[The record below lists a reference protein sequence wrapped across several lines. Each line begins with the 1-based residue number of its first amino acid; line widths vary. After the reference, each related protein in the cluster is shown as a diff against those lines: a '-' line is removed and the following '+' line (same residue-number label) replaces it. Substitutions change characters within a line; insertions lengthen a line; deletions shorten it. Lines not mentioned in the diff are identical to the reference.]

1 MRNLRC
7 YYHATIEEFLRQ
19 PTAEIVGVIHS
30 NDISAETRIQ
40 QSNTWEQEIEILKS
54 QLAELDEGEIL
65 FEYSIPRMGK
75 RVDNVVLYHNIVFLL
90 EFKCG
95 FLLEFKCGDREY
107 RSTTYD
113 QVYDYALDLRN
124 FQKESHDKLLVPMM
138 VSTNAP
144 EFENRL
150 VEIDRIIE
158 PMRCNAHNIGSTIL
172 QVAENYNEPDF
183 DYQEWIFSEYLPT
196 PTIVEAAQALY
207 RGHNVADITRSDAG
221 AENLTVTTDEINAI
235 IEHSKAQNRKS
246 ICFVTGVPG
255 AGKTLV
261 GLNIAIQRS
270 NAAKGEHAV
279 FLSGNFPLVQVLQE
293 ALARDSVQQAKDRG
307 DRITKTDALRS
318 TSAFIQIIHKYRDS
332 FVGND
337 HVPPERVAIFDEAQR
352 AWTHD
357 MIAKFMATKK
367 GVANFTYSEP
377 EFLISTMD
385 RHDDWAVIICL
396 VGGGQ
401 EINTG
406 EAGLPEWF
414 DSLRRAFPDWDVYIT
429 PQLNDEEYRRDRDW
443 LDMISG
449 LHVTENEK
457 LHLATSVRSFR
468 TPDLAA
474 FVKALLDIDTDE
486 ARRLYDKIKD
496 KYPLFITRDLQTA
509 KDWVRSKGQGSTR
522 YGLLA
527 SSGALRLKPEGIF
540 VKNEIKVANWFLN
553 NKGDVRSSYALE
565 DVVSEFDIQGLE
577 LDYTIVAWDAD
588 FRMTNGRWTY
598 NGFVGDKW
606 QNINSEER
614 RLYLK
619 NAYRVLLT
627 RARQGMIIF
636 VPQGSDTDPTRPREF
651 YDGTYNYLKELGIVE
666 M

>member
-40 QSNTWEQEIEILKS
+40 QSNTWAQEIEILKS
-54 QLAELDEGEIL
+54 RLAGLDEGEIL

-75 RVDNVVLYHNIVFLL
+75 RVDNVVLYHNIV
-90 EFKCG
+90 

-124 FQKESHDKLLVPMM
+124 FQKESHDKLLIPMM

-172 QVAENYNEPDF
+172 QVAENYYEPDF

-235 IEHSKAQNRKS
+235 IEHSKAQHRKS

-270 NAAKGEHAV
+270 NAAEGEHAV

-307 DRITKTDALRS
+307 DRITKKDAHIRRGATRLDARYDC
-318 TSAFIQIIHKYRDS
+318 QIYGDKKGRRQFYI
-332 FVGND
+332 
-337 HVPPERVAIFDEAQR
+337 QR
-352 AWTHD
+352 ARVFNQHD
-357 MIAKFMATKK
+357 
-367 GVANFTYSEP
+367 GP
-377 EFLISTMD
+377 
-385 RHDDWAVIICL
+385 
-396 VGGGQ
+396 
-401 EINTG
+401 
-406 EAGLPEWF
+406 
-414 DSLRRAFPDWDVYIT
+414 
-429 PQLNDEEYRRDRDW
+429 
-443 LDMISG
+443 
-449 LHVTENEK
+449 
-457 LHLATSVRSFR
+457 
-468 TPDLAA
+468 
-474 FVKALLDIDTDE
+474 
-486 ARRLYDKIKD
+486 ARRLGGHY
-496 KYPLFITRDLQTA
+496 LLSRR
-509 KDWVRSKGQGSTR
+509 RS
-522 YGLLA
+522 
-527 SSGALRLKPEGIF
+527 
-540 VKNEIKVANWFLN
+540 
-553 NKGDVRSSYALE
+553 GDQHR
-565 DVVSEFDIQGLE
+565 
-577 LDYTIVAWDAD
+577 
-588 FRMTNGRWTY
+588 
-598 NGFVGDKW
+598 
-606 QNINSEER
+606 
-614 RLYLK
+614 
-619 NAYRVLLT
+619 
-627 RARQGMIIF
+627 
-636 VPQGSDTDPTRPREF
+636 
-651 YDGTYNYLKELGIVE
+651 
-666 M
+666 